1 MQTILIYNEDDQ
13 TRRTTATVLR
23 ELGFEVLEAQNC
35 EVAHVLIDT
44 FDFDLVIS
52 DSIENS
58 GLNGF
63 GLLVHS
69 LRVNRAGA
77 RLLVSD
83 NVSDNVMR
91 SAEYIGSRC
100 ICRPVEIE
108 KLVSVVRASCGRP
121 PSN

>member
-1 MQTILIYNEDDQ
+1 MQTILIYNEDDH
-13 TRRTTATVLR
+13 TRRTTATMLR
-23 ELGFEVLEAQNC
+23 ELEFEVLEAQNS
-35 EVAHVLIDT
+35 EVAHVLIDA

-69 LRVNRAGA
+69 FRVNRAGA

-83 NVSDNVMR
+83 SISENAIR

-100 ICRPVEIE
+100 VCRPIETE
-108 KLVSVVRASCGRP
+108 KLVSVVRVLMRQAAA
-121 PSN
+121 

>member
-1 MQTILIYNEDDQ
+1 
-13 TRRTTATVLR
+13 VLR
-23 ELGFEVLEAQNC
+23 DLEFEVLEAQNC

-52 DSIENS
+52 DTIENS

-69 LRVNRAGA
+69 FRVNRTGA
-77 RLLVSD
+77 RLLVADSL
-83 NVSDNVMR
+83 SESVMR

-100 ICRPVEIE
+100 ICRPIE
-108 KLVSVVRASCGRP
+108 ADKLVSVVQVLMRQAAA
-121 PSN
+121 